1 MTNRPVKILLKTLA
15 ALVIVVA
22 LVVAAGFWRLS
33 SGPVSLSV
41 LVGTIES
48 IINDNVDGLTVSVN
62 DVVLEK
68 DSDSGALQ
76 FRFID
81 LQVRDPDKKLVART
95 SRAAFRLSFSDL
107 AGGEL
112 SPTHLE
118 LLGPKM
124 FVHRRPDGSF
134 RLGFGDVGVTGKS
147 KTVPDNSV
155 SSSTGTTGA
164 VPLDGIISNDSTG
177 NIENAEDLIAL
188 LQATLLSD
196 SNRGPTARLREI
208 KVIGAELTLYDEPN
222 ATTWISPKANVTMTR
237 AKDGLTADIDAEIK
251 VGLETFSLNVQSD
264 YIKSTQ
270 RIKINMSVDDVNPET
285 LARHVPDLEILKIVR
300 LPVSGSATAEIAL
313 DGKMLNAELDIN
325 LGTGKLVFSE
335 NQEEDIG
342 VRTGNIALRYDQEK
356 RLLIIEPSLIDLSGG
371 KASLSGYLTPEGDS
385 GNPFSYFGYN
395 LELANIKIAGKKTI
409 EIDRI
414 IAVGTADSDNAIIN
428 METTELHAGEAR
440 IRVSGT
446 VKAGGEAPDI
456 KLIGNI
462 ENIATT
468 KLLEIW
474 PLEVARGLR
483 AWIDDSL
490 VTFVPNGNFEV
501 NINEKDFARLIDG
514 GEVPKGFLNA
524 EFEARD
530 ATVRYFEGLPPL
542 RQAYGK
548 GILKDAEF
556 NFYGKGGVATVA
568 SGKKVQLSRAR
579 FFTNW
584 AKSDPAIGIV
594 EATVKGPASAV
605 MELLDNDP
613 LNFGKKMGINPKAMG
628 GNAVGELKFT
638 MPLLADLPIEK
649 VDIKAK
655 AKLTNIKIPKAFGDY
670 DVTKGNLE
678 LDITMFGLKGAG
690 TIELKGT
697 KASLAWIENF
707 GVRGKRSSEFKLK
720 ARLDDAARKRLGVEL
735 STFMRGPADVSFTLK
750 GSGTDL
756 NEAHV
761 VADLTKTTLFRK
773 PIGWISP
780 GGGKASASLKMKF
793 IKGGAIDIEGL
804 EVVSKAR
811 KIFAAGKLS
820 IDAQGEVSSF
830 NLPKIRLGALNQY
843 SASGNRSPSGS
854 LNVVVK
860 GASFDAR
867 PIIQNALKRD
877 KKAPGSTK
885 KNNKGTV
892 RISASFDK
900 VYAFNKQV
908 FKNFTTKFT
917 SVGDSIVEI
926 KTSAVSGNKKSFRFD
941 FGEKAGSPYNLV
953 IASKDAGATLK
964 AFNLYSKVQQGRLV
978 LNAKISPAGSGR
990 PSTGN
995 LKIKQFDIA
1004 NDDRLKGLT
1013 QTVVN
1018 NDEQIKE
1025 IFRDSVSFSSF
1036 KMPFKITGNQL
1047 VIGDSILKG
1056 VVLGAS
1062 GRGVIDT
1069 RTNGLNIE
1077 GTLIPIYAVN
1087 SIVGKIP
1094 LLGTILVG
1102 RKGEGVFGV
1111 TFSLRGTTAKP
1122 RFSINPASVLAPGF
1136 LRQFF
1141 ERATPVSDVETTKKS
1156 GPQSLRPKPK
1166 KEPATIVE
1174 GGEN

>member
-1 MTNRPVKILLKTLA
+1 MM
-15 ALVIVVA
+15 ALFVVVV
-22 LVVAAGFWRLS
+22 LVVGAGYWRLS

-41 LVGTIES
+41 LVGTIENM
-48 IINDNVDGLTVSVN
+48 INDNVDGLTVSIN

-81 LQVRDPDKKLVART
+81 LKVRDPENKLVART
-95 SRAAFRLSFSDL
+95 SRAAFRLSLSDL
-107 AGGEL
+107 ADGEL
-112 SPTHLE
+112 SLTHLE
-118 LLGPKM
+118 LLGPRM
-124 FVHRRPDGSF
+124 FVHRRSDGSF
-134 RLGFGDVGVTGKS
+134 RLGFGVVGGTGKS
-147 KTVPDNSV
+147 NNLPDNNANL
-155 SSSTGTTGA
+155 TTGA
-164 VPLDGIISNDSTG
+164 GGTAPSEGSISNDSTG
-177 NIENAEDLIAL
+177 SIENAEDLIAL

-196 SNRGPTARLREI
+196 NNKGPTARLREI

-222 ATTWISPKANVTMTR
+222 ATTWISPNANVTMTR
-237 AKDGLTADIDAEIK
+237 AKDGLTADVDAEIK
-251 VGLETFSLNVQSD
+251 VGQEAFSLNVQAD

-270 RIKINMSVDDVNPET
+270 RVKINVSVDDVKPET
-285 LARHVPDLEILKIVR
+285 LARHVPYLEMLKIVR

-325 LGTGKLVFSE
+325 LGAGKLVFTE
-335 NQEEDIG
+335 NQEDDIG
-342 VRTGNIALRYDQEK
+342 VSTGNIALRYDQEK
-356 RLLIIEPSLIDLSGG
+356 RLLIIEPSAIDLSGG

-414 IAVGTADSDNAIIN
+414 IAVGTADSDSAIIN

-446 VKAGGEAPDI
+446 VKVGDKAPDL

-483 AWIDDSL
+483 AWIDESL
-490 VTFVPNGNFEV
+490 VAFVPNGNFE
-501 NINEKDFARLIDG
+501 IDLDEKEFVRLIDG
-514 GEVPKGFLNA
+514 GDVPTGFLNG

-530 ATVRYFEGLPPL
+530 ATVRYFAGLPPL

-548 GILKDAEF
+548 GVLKDAEF
-556 NFYGKGGVATVA
+556 NFYGQGGVATVA
-568 SGKKVQLSRAR
+568 SGKKVKLTRAR

-613 LNFGKKMGINPKAMG
+613 LNFGKKMGINPKTMG
-628 GNAVGELKFT
+628 GNAVGDLKFT

-655 AKLTNIKIPKAFGDY
+655 ARLTDIKIPKAFGDY
-670 DVTKGNLE
+670 DVTRGNLE

-697 KASLAWIENF
+697 KASLVWIENF
-707 GVRGKRSSEFKLK
+707 GVRGKRSSEFRLK

-735 STFMRGPADVSFTLK
+735 STFMSGPADVSFILK

-756 NEAHV
+756 NQAQV
-761 VADLTKTTLFRK
+761 VADLTRTTLFRK

-780 GGGKASASLKMKF
+780 GGEKASASLRMKF
-793 IKGGAIDIEGL
+793 KKGGAIDIEKL
-804 EVVSKAR
+804 EVISKAR
-811 KIFAAGKLS
+811 KIFVAGKLS
-820 IDAQGEVSSF
+820 IDKQGDVSSF
-830 NLPKIRLGALNQY
+830 NLPDIRLGPLNLY
-843 SASGNRSPSGS
+843 SANGNRSPSGS
-854 LNVVVK
+854 LNVEVR
-860 GASFDAR
+860 GTSFDAR
-867 PIIQNALKRD
+867 PIIENALKRD
-877 KKAPGSTK
+877 KKTPGSTK
-885 KNNKGTV
+885 KNDKGTV

-917 SVGDSIVEI
+917 SVGDSVVEI
-926 KTSAVSGNKKSFRFD
+926 KTSAVTGSNRSFRFD
-941 FGEKAGSPYNLV
+941 FGETAGSPYNLI

-978 LNAKISPAGSGR
+978 LQAKISPAGSDR
-990 PSTGN
+990 PSSGN
-995 LKIKQFDIA
+995 LKIKQFNIA

-1013 QTVVN
+1013 QLVVN
-1018 NDEQIKE
+1018 NDEQIEE

-1036 KMPFKITGNQL
+1036 KMPFRITRDQL

-1087 SIVGKIP
+1087 SIVGNIP

-1102 RKGEGVFGV
+1102 RKGEGIFGV

-1141 ERATPVSDVETTKKS
+1141 ERATPVSNARTTNQS
-1156 GPQSLRPKPK
+1156 GPQSLRPRPRK
-1166 KEPATIVE
+1166 KPATIVE